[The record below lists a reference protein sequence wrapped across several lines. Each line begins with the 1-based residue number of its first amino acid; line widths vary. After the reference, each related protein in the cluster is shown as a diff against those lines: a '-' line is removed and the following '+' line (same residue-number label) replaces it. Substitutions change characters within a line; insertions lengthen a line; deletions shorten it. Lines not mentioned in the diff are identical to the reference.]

1 VHVREGGILNL
12 KKIMTYNLKTNSVL
26 YMKLYDNDFKIFDSY
41 TNNKL
46 YGQYYCLEFLFTSR
60 GTLKDNAMN
69 E

>member
-1 VHVREGGILNL
+1 
-12 KKIMTYNLKTNSVL
+12 MTYNLKTNSVL